1 MPPYRTV
8 NPSPRTYEVTILKNM
23 IYAHEHLTI
32 DLSGVKGDA
41 DCRMDDRALALAELK
56 RLAAAGVAAVVDQTA
71 RGMGRNPL
79 YAQALADAAG
89 LRLVHATGYYKEP
102 FLPPECYAMSCRE
115 MAALFVKELTQGMDD
130 TGLRAGLIGEIG
142 TGKGAITPIE
152 RQIFEAAAIAHAETG
167 APICTH
173 TTLGTLGLGQLAL
186 FQGYGV
192 DLSRVVLSH
201 IDLSGDVDYMLR
213 LLDTGVNIAFD
224 TVGKNNYQPDE
235 GRTDWLTTLCE
246 RGYAPQ
252 IVLSM
257 DLTRISNVK
266 ELGYDYL
273 LTRFVPALLDR
284 GFRPEW
290 LDAMLCS
297 NPSRI
302 YAV

>member
-1 MPPYRTV
+1 M
-8 NPSPRTYEVTILKNM
+8 KNR

-56 RLAAAGVAAVVDQTA
+56 RLAAAGVSAIVDQTG
-71 RGMGRNPL
+71 RGMGRNTP
-79 YAQALADAAG
+79 YTQALAHEAG
-89 LRLVHATGYYKEP
+89 LRVVHATGYYKEP
-102 FLPPECYAMSCRE
+102 FLPAECYAMSCRD
-115 MAALFVKELTQGMDD
+115 MADLFVRELTGGIED
-130 TGLRAGLIGEIG
+130 TGIKAGLIGEIG
-142 TGKGAITPIE
+142 TGKGEIAPIE
-152 RQIFEAAAIAHAETG
+152 RQIFEAASIAHAETG

-173 TTLGTLGLGQLAL
+173 TTLGTLGLEQVAL
-186 FQGYGV
+186 FRAYEV
-192 DLSRVVLSH
+192 DLSKVVLSH
-201 IDLSGDVDYMLR
+201 IDLSGDVGYMLR

-235 GRTDWLTTLCE
+235 GRMEWLTALCE

-252 IVLSM
+252 IVMSM

-273 LTRFVPALLDR
+273 LTSFVPALLAR
-284 GFRPEW
+284 GFRQEW
-290 LDAMLCS
+290 LDTLLCA

-302 YAV
+302 YAI